1 MKHNKQELDAMI
13 EDAARGI
20 RDEQISESIINQ
32 SATRV
37 WARVSQQMADENL
50 ASASASAAAENSSS
64 ATSNLGNLNTMNNT
78 NNTAEQISG
87 CADFQSLIP
96 AYLDGKLSTARTL
109 LFKDHTNECIPCRR
123 ALKAQRAGATANPAA
138 AVYVRQ
144 PARRGALPQQR
155 ANTNGWSFTNGLSKT
170 NVARWSVAAALVI
183 CFGLAGLFV
192 SERLDWSGRTLAATV
207 ENANG
212 AVYVVSD
219 AQSRQLAAG
228 EQLQKGERVRT
239 AKDSTAVLRLA
250 DGSTVEMRE
259 RSEFSVSENRRGV
272 TVRLER
278 GDVIVEAAKQHNG
291 RLYVQTP
298 DSLVS
303 VKGTIF
309 AVESGTKGS
318 RVSVVEGEVQVNHA
332 GKDET
337 LLPGDQTTTSRSLDK
352 TPVQENV
359 AWSRNAARY
368 ANLVSELTKLRR
380 DINQRVALPGVRHSS
395 RFVDLVPENT
405 VFYAAL
411 PNLSETLAESQRVM
425 QERISQNPALAEWWK
440 GNRGDGFGINEQT
453 LARVREFGSHLGE
466 EIVVS
471 AEMDAKGEPN
481 GVLVLGEVKDAAS
494 FRTYLDGQLARF
506 ANESENAP
514 NVRIIDDPMTATVAS
529 PSTPTTA
536 VKGGTKSKTAPA
548 KNAAA
553 KSELFVWI
561 HNDIFAASPQI
572 ERLRGLATTLKA
584 PGANRFAGS
593 PFHQRINDVY
603 RDGAG
608 LLVAAD
614 LEKIIAQAVVGKDN
628 KPEEARQLEG
638 FKQLGVMNLR
648 HFVVEQKQVNGKTL
662 SRAALTFS
670 ESNRGIASWLAAPGS
685 MGALDFISPNANVAT
700 AFVVKEPALLVD
712 DLLGF
717 LETVDPDLRRSMQD
731 IEKQQGFSIRNDFAA
746 TLGGEFA
753 FAIDGPIF
761 PTPSWKVVLEVYD
774 QAKLQGTFERAIE
787 KLNQFSVLHGKGKL
801 SLDGA
806 TSGNRTFYSIKSAD
820 AGLEVH
826 YTYANGYLVA
836 APSRALLEQSIAN
849 RDAGQTLAR
858 SSRFMN
864 ALPQDGNTNFSA
876 LLYHDLAPLMKPLAE
891 RMKNAG
897 GAAEL
902 TEEQRQ
908 MLGSIDANAPPTLAY
923 AYAQGDRITLAAN
936 TEGGAFGL
944 SPASLIGLPH
954 SFEMQHILMNAMGD
968 KNVQKK

>member
-1 MKHNKQELDAMI
+1 MKLNKQDLDAI
-13 EDAARGI
+13 IDDAARGI
-20 RDEQISESIINQ
+20 RDEQINDSIIEQ

-37 WARVSQQMADENL
+37 WARVSRQMSDENF
-50 ASASASAAAENSSS
+50 AAAENSSS
-64 ATSNLGNLNTMNNT
+64 ANSHLGNLNTMNT
-78 NNTAEQISG
+78 NNTTEQIRG

-96 AYLDGKLSTARTL
+96 AYLDGKLSTARAL

-123 ALKAQRAGATANPAA
+123 ALKFQSADQTPKTATVGA
-138 AVYVRQ
+138 RQ
-144 PARRGALPQQR
+144 PARNPASGQQR
-155 ANTNGWSFTNGLSKT
+155 AFMNGWSRT
-170 NVARWSVAAALVI
+170 NVARWSVAAVFAI
-183 CFGLAGLFV
+183 CVGLAGFFV
-192 SERLDWSGRTLAATV
+192 FERLDLSGRTLAATV

-239 AKDSTAVLRLA
+239 AKDSNALLRLA

-272 TVRLER
+272 TVQLER

-337 LLPGDQTTTSRSLDK
+337 LLPGDQTTTNRSLDK
-352 TPVQENV
+352 TPVQQNV

-368 ANLVSELTKLRR
+368 ANLVSELAKLRR
-380 DINQRVALPGVRHSS
+380 DVNQRVQLPGVRYSS
-395 RFVDLVPENT
+395 KFVDLVPENT

-411 PNLSETLAESQRVM
+411 PNLTDTLAESQRIM

-440 GNRGDGFGINEQT
+440 GNKGNGLGINEQT
-453 LARVREFGSHLGE
+453 LARVREFGSQLGE

-481 GVLVLGEVKDAAS
+481 GVLVLGEVKNAAN
-494 FRTYLDGQLARF
+494 FRTYLDGQLANF
-506 ANESENAP
+506 AKESGNAV
-514 NVRIIDDPMTATVAS
+514 NVRIIDDPLTATVTNTSAS
-529 PSTPTTA
+529 TTTA
-536 VKGGTKSKTAPA
+536 TPNAALA

-553 KSELFVWI
+553 KSEELFVWI

-572 ERLRGLATTLKA
+572 ERLRGLATTLEA

-593 PFHQRINDVY
+593 AFHQRINDVY

-608 LLVAAD
+608 LVVAAD
-614 LEKIIAQAVVGKDN
+614 LEKIVAQAVSKD
-628 KPEEARQLEG
+628 KEPGAERRLEG

-648 HFVVEQKQVNGKTL
+648 HFVVEQKEVKGKTL
-662 SRAALTFS
+662 SRAALTFN
-670 ESNRGIASWLAAPGS
+670 ESNRGIATWLAAPGS
-685 MGALDFISPNANVAT
+685 MGALDFISPTANVAT
-700 AFVVKEPALLVD
+700 AFVVKDPALLVD

-717 LETVDPDLRRSMQD
+717 LETVDPNLRRSMQD
-731 IEKQQGFSIRNDFAA
+731 IEKQQGFDIRNDFAA
-746 TLGGEFA
+746 PLGGEFA
-753 FAIDGPIF
+753 FAIDGPLF
-761 PTPSWKVVLEVYD
+761 PTPSWKIILEVYD

-801 SLDGA
+801 SLENTTAGD
-806 TSGNRTFYSIKSAD
+806 RTYYSIKSAD
-820 AGLEVH
+820 AGVEVLH
-826 YTYANGYLVA
+826 YTYVNGYLIA

-849 RDAGQTLAR
+849 RDAGNTLAR
-858 SSRFMN
+858 SSRFMS

-876 LLYHDLAPLMKPLAE
+876 IFYHDLAPLMKPLAE

-897 GAAEL
+897 GAEL

-968 KNVQKK
+968 KNVEKK

>member
-1 MKHNKQELDAMI
+1 MKHNKQNLDAI
-13 EDAARGI
+13 IDAAAREV
-20 RDEQISESIINQ
+20 RDEQIDESIINQ
-32 SATRV
+32 SAPRV
-37 WARVSQQMADENL
+37 WARISQQMSDENSL
-50 ASASASAAAENSSS
+50 SAAAHS
-64 ATSNLGNLNTMNNT
+64 GDLNTMNT
-78 NNTAEQISG
+78 NATSEHING

-123 ALKAQRAGATANPAA
+123 ALKFQSADQTTKTA
-138 AVYVRQ
+138 AVNARQ
-144 PARRGALPQQR
+144 PARQSQR
-155 ANTNGWSFTNGLSKT
+155 AYMNGWGKT
-170 NVARWSVAAALVI
+170 SVARWSVAAVFVVCI
-183 CFGLAGLFV
+183 GLGVMFV
-192 SERLDWSGRTLAATV
+192 SQRLDWSGHTLAATV
-207 ENANG
+207 ENASG

-239 AKDSTAVLRLA
+239 AKDSNALLRLA

-259 RSEFSVSENRRGV
+259 RSEFSVSENRDGV
-272 TVRLER
+272 TVRLTR

-318 RVSVVEGEVQVNHA
+318 RVSVVEGEVQVNHQ

-337 LLPGDQTTTSRSLDK
+337 LLPGDQTTTNRSLDR
-352 TPVQENV
+352 TPVQQNV

-368 ANLVSELTKLRR
+368 ANLVTELAKLRR
-380 DINQRVALPGVRHSS
+380 DVNQRAQLPGVRYSS
-395 RFVDLVPENT
+395 KFVDVVSENT

-411 PNLSETLAESQRVM
+411 PNLTDTLAESQRIM

-440 GNRGDGFGINEQT
+440 GKKGDGLGINEQT
-453 LARVREFGSHLGE
+453 LARVREFGSQLGE

-471 AEMDAKGEPN
+471 AEMDAKGEPS
-481 GVLVLGEVKDAAS
+481 GVLVLGEVKDAAK
-494 FRTYLDGQLARF
+494 FRTYLDEQLASF
-506 ANESENAP
+506 AKELGDAP
-514 NVRIIDDPMTATVAS
+514 NVRFVDDPMTATAAGS
-529 PSTPTTA
+529 STPTTMNGSA
-536 VKGGTKSKTAPA
+536 KTKDAPA
-548 KNAAA
+548 KNAAN
-553 KSELFVWI
+553 KSEVFVWI

-572 ERLRGLATTLKA
+572 ERLRGLATTLNA
-584 PGANRFAGS
+584 PDANRFAGS
-593 PFHQRINDVY
+593 AFHQRINDVY
-603 RDGAG
+603 KDGAG
-608 LLVAAD
+608 IVVAAD
-614 LEKIIAQAVVGKDN
+614 LEKIVAQTVGKDN
-628 KPEEARQLEG
+628 EPNAERRQAG

-648 HFVVEQKQVNGKTL
+648 HFVVEQKEVSGKTL
-662 SRAALTFS
+662 SRAALTFN
-670 ESNRGIASWLAAPGS
+670 ESNRGIATWLAAPGS
-685 MGALDFISPNANVAT
+685 MGALDFISPNANVVT
-700 AFVVKEPALLVD
+700 AFVVKNPALLVD

-717 LETVDPDLRRSMQD
+717 LETVDPDLRRSMDD
-731 IEKQQGFSIRNDFAA
+731 IQKQQGLDIRNDFAA
-746 TLGGEFA
+746 PLGGEFA

-774 QAKLQGTFERAIE
+774 QAKLQETFARAIE

-801 SLDGA
+801 SLENTTAGD
-806 TSGNRTFYSIKSAD
+806 RTYHTIKSAD

-836 APSRALLEQSIAN
+836 APSRALLEQSVNN
-849 RDAGQTLAR
+849 RDAGNTIVR
-858 SSRFMN
+858 SSRFMS

-876 LLYHDLAPLMKPLAE
+876 VLYHDLAPLMKPLAE
-891 RMKNAG
+891 RVKNMG
-897 GAAEL
+897 GEL
-902 TEEQRQ
+902 TEQQRQ
-908 MLGSIDANAPPTLAY
+908 ALGSIDANAPPTLAY

>member
-1 MKHNKQELDAMI
+1 MKHNKENLDAI
-13 EDAARGI
+13 IDAAAREI
-20 RDEQISESIINQ
+20 RDEQIDESIINQ
-32 SATRV
+32 SATSV
-37 WARVSQQMADENL
+37 WARVSQQRSDENSL
-50 ASASASAAAENSSS
+50 SAN
-64 ATSNLGNLNTMNNT
+64 SNLGNLNIMNT
-78 NNTAEQISG
+78 KNTAEHIDG

-109 LFKDHTNECIPCRR
+109 LLKDHTNECIPCRR
-123 ALKAQRAGATANPAA
+123 ALKAQRGDAATKATGGA
-138 AVYVRQ
+138 RQ
-144 PARRGALPQQR
+144 PARQLGQQR
-155 ANTNGWSFTNGLSKT
+155 AQTNWWSRN
-170 NVARWSVAAALVI
+170 NVARWSVAAVFAI
-183 CFGLAGLFV
+183 CLGLAGMFMY
-192 SERLDWSGRTLAATV
+192 ERLDLSGRTLAATV
-207 ENANG
+207 EDTNG

-259 RSEFSVSENRRGV
+259 RSEFSVTENMRGV
-272 TVRLER
+272 TIRLER

-318 RVSVVEGEVQVNHA
+318 RVSVVEGEVKVNYA

-337 LLPGDQTTTSRSLDK
+337 LLPGDQTTTNRSLDR
-352 TPVQENV
+352 TSVQQNV
-359 AWSRNAARY
+359 AWSRNASRY
-368 ANLVSELTKLRR
+368 ANLVSELAKLRH
-380 DINQRVALPGVRHSS
+380 DVNQRVQLPGVRYTSK
-395 RFVDLVPENT
+395 FVDVVPENT

-411 PNLSETLAESQRVM
+411 PNLTDTLAESQRIM

-440 GNRGDGFGINEQT
+440 GKKGDGLGLNEQT
-453 LARVREFGSHLGE
+453 IARVREFGSQLGE

-471 AEMDAKGEPN
+471 GEMDAKGEPS
-481 GVLVLGEVKDAAS
+481 GLLVLGEVKNAAN
-494 FRTYLDGQLARF
+494 FRTYLDGQLARI
-506 ANESENAP
+506 ANESGNALD
-514 NVRIIDDPMTATVAS
+514 VRIIDDPLTANVTTPTATKTIA
-529 PSTPTTA
+529 TIKQANGAKTTDTNA
-536 VKGGTKSKTAPA
+536 KKS
-548 KNAAA
+548 NA
-553 KSELFVWI
+553 KSELYVWI

-572 ERLRGLATTLKA
+572 ERLRGLATVLNA
-584 PGANRFAGS
+584 PDTNRFKGS
-593 PFHQRINDVY
+593 AFNQRINDIY

-608 LLVAAD
+608 LVVAAD
-614 LEKIIAQAVVGKDN
+614 LEKIIAQAVTKDN
-628 KPEEARQLEG
+628 KPDAARQLEG

-670 ESNRGIASWLAAPGS
+670 ESNRGIATWLAAPAS

-700 AFVVKEPALLVD
+700 AFVVKKPELLVD

-717 LETVDPDLRRSMQD
+717 LETVEPELRRSLQE
-731 IEKQQGFSIRNDFAA
+731 IEKSQGIDIRNDFAA
-746 TLGGEFA
+746 PLGGEFA
-753 FAIDGPIF
+753 FAIDGPLL

-774 QAKLQGTFERAIE
+774 QAKLQGTFERAID
-787 KLNQFSVLHGKGKL
+787 KLNQFSTLHGKGKL
-801 SLDGA
+801 SLENTTAGD
-806 TSGNRTFYSIKSAD
+806 RTYYSIKSD
-820 AGLEVH
+820 NTGVEVY
-826 YTYANGYLVA
+826 YTYANGYLIA

-849 RDAGQTLAR
+849 RDAGNTLVR
-858 SSRFMN
+858 SSRFMS

-876 LLYHDLAPLMKPLAE
+876 LLYHDLAPLMQPLME

-897 GAAEL
+897 GSEL

-908 MLGSIDANAPPTLAY
+908 TLGSIDANAPPTLAY
-923 AYAQGDRITLAAN
+923 AYAEGDRITLAAN

-944 SPASLIGLPH
+944 SPASLIGLPN
-954 SFEMQHILMNAMGD
+954 SFEMQHILMNALGD
-968 KNVQKK
+968 KNVDKK

>member
-1 MKHNKQELDAMI
+1 MKHNKQNLDAI
-13 EDAARGI
+13 IDAAAREI
-20 RDEQISESIINQ
+20 RSEQIDELIINQ

-37 WARVSQQMADENL
+37 WARVSQQMSDENF
-50 ASASASAAAENSSS
+50 AAAENSSS
-64 ATSNLGNLNTMNNT
+64 ANSHSGNINTMNT
-78 NNTAEQISG
+78 NNNTEHIHG

-123 ALKAQRAGATANPAA
+123 ALKFQSADQTPKTATVGA
-138 AVYVRQ
+138 RQ
-144 PARRGALPQQR
+144 PARRAALGQQR
-155 ANTNGWSFTNGLSKT
+155 AFMNGWSKN
-170 NVARWSVAAALVI
+170 NVARWSVAAAFVI
-183 CFGLAGLFV
+183 CVGLAGFFI
-192 SERLDWSGRTLAATV
+192 SERFDWSGRTLAATV

-219 AQSRQLAAG
+219 ALESRQLAAG

-239 AKDSTAVLRLA
+239 AKDSDAVLRLA

-259 RSEFSVSENRRGV
+259 RSEFSVTENRRGI
-272 TVRLER
+272 TVQLER

-291 RLYVQTP
+291 RLYIQTP

-318 RVSVVEGEVQVNHA
+318 RVSVVEGEVQVNHS

-352 TPVQENV
+352 TPVQQNV

-368 ANLVSELTKLRR
+368 ANIVSELAKLRR
-380 DINQRVALPGVRHSS
+380 DVNQQVVRPGVRYSS
-395 RFVDLVPENT
+395 KFVDVLPENT

-411 PNLSETLAESQRVM
+411 PNLTESLAESQRIM
-425 QERISQNPALAEWWK
+425 QDRISQNPALAEWWK
-440 GNRGDGFGINEQT
+440 GKNGNGLGLNEQT
-453 LARVREFGSHLGE
+453 IARVREFGSQLGE

-471 AEMDAKGEPN
+471 GGIDAKGEPS
-481 GVLVLGEVKDAAS
+481 GVLVLGEVKNGAN
-494 FRTYLDGQLARF
+494 FRTYLDGQIALF
-506 ANESENAP
+506 AKELNDAP
-514 NVRIIDDPMTATVAS
+514 AVRIIDDPLTTSAT
-529 PSTPTTA
+529 TPTVTTNEQA
-536 VKGGTKSKTAPA
+536 KGGAAMNGAPA
-548 KNAAA
+548 KKSNA
-553 KSELFVWI
+553 KSELYVWI

-572 ERLRGLATTLKA
+572 ERLRGLATTLNS
-584 PGANRFAGS
+584 PDTNRFKGS
-593 PFHQRINDVY
+593 AFHQRINDVY

-608 LLVAAD
+608 LIVAAD
-614 LEKIIAQAVVGKDN
+614 LEKIITQTVSKDN
-628 KPEEARQLEG
+628 KPGADRRLEG

-648 HFVVEQKQVNGKTL
+648 HFVIEQKETNGKTL
-662 SRAALTFS
+662 SRAALTFN
-670 ESNRGIASWLAAPGS
+670 ESNRGIATWLAAPGS
-685 MGALDFISPNANVAT
+685 MGALDFISSSANVAT
-700 AFVVKEPALLVD
+700 AFVVKKPELLVD

-717 LETVDPDLRRSMQD
+717 LETVDPEMRRSIQE
-731 IEKQQGFSIRNDFAA
+731 IEKSQGIDLRNDFAA
-746 TLGGEFA
+746 PLGGEFA

-761 PTPSWKVVLEVYD
+761 PTPSWKVVVEVYD

-801 SLDGA
+801 VLENTTTGD
-806 TSGNRTFYSIKSAD
+806 RTYYSIRSAN
-820 AGLEVH
+820 AELAVH

-849 RDAGQTLAR
+849 RDAGNTLVR

-876 LLYHDLAPLMKPLAE
+876 VLYHDLAPLIQPLAE

-897 GAAEL
+897 GAEL
-902 TEEQRQ
+902 TEQQRQ
-908 MLGSIDANAPPTLAY
+908 ALGSVDVNAPPTLAY
-923 AYAQGDRITLAAN
+923 AYAQGDRIMLAAN

>member
-1 MKHNKQELDAMI
+1 MKHNKQNLDAI
-13 EDAARGI
+13 IDHAAREI
-20 RDEQISESIINQ
+20 RDEQIDESIINQ

-37 WARVSQQMADENL
+37 WARIGQQTADENSL
-50 ASASASAAAENSSS
+50 SANSY
-64 ATSNLGNLNTMNNT
+64 LGDFNKMHT
-78 NNTAEQISG
+78 NNNVEHIGG

-123 ALKAQRAGATANPAA
+123 ALKFQSADQTPKTATAGA
-138 AVYVRQ
+138 RQ
-144 PARRGALPQQR
+144 PARQQR
-155 ANTNGWSFTNGLSKT
+155 AFMNGWGKT
-170 NVARWSVAAALVI
+170 NVARWSVAAAFLI
-183 CFGLAGLFV
+183 CLGFVGLFV
-192 SERLDWSGRTLAATV
+192 SERFDWSGRTLAATV
-207 ENANG
+207 ENASG

-239 AKDSTAVLRLA
+239 AKDSNAVLRLA

-272 TVRLER
+272 TVNLER

-352 TPVQENV
+352 TPLQQNV
-359 AWSRNAARY
+359 AWSRNAAKY
-368 ANLVSELTKLRR
+368 ANLVSELAKLRR
-380 DINQRVALPGVRHSS
+380 DVNQQAARPGVRYSS
-395 RFVDLVPENT
+395 RFVDVVPENT

-411 PNLSETLAESQRVM
+411 PNLTDSLAESQRIM

-440 GNRGDGFGINEQT
+440 GKKGDGLGLNEQT
-453 LARVREFGSHLGE
+453 IARVREFGSQLGE

-471 AEMDAKGEPN
+471 GEMDAKGEPN
-481 GVLVLGEVKDAAS
+481 GILVLGEVKNGAS
-494 FRTYLDGQLARF
+494 FRTYLDSQLSRF
-506 ANESENAP
+506 AKELNDAP
-514 NVRIIDDPMTATVAS
+514 NVRIIDDPMTATAANA
-529 PSTPTTA
+529 STPTTENNGA
-536 VKGGTKSKTAPA
+536 KTKDTPA
-548 KNAAA
+548 KNPAT
-553 KSELFVWI
+553 KSEVFVWI

-572 ERLRGLATTLKA
+572 ERLRGLAAILNA
-584 PGANRFAGS
+584 PDTNRFKGS
-593 PFHQRINDVY
+593 AFHQRINDVY
-603 RDGAG
+603 TDGAG
-608 LLVAAD
+608 LVVAAD
-614 LEKIIAQAVVGKDN
+614 LEKIIAQTVNKN
-628 KPEEARQLEG
+628 SKPENARQIEG

-648 HFVVEQKQVNGKTL
+648 HFVVEQKEANGKTL

-670 ESNRGIASWLAAPGS
+670 ESNRGIATWLAAPGS
-685 MGALDFISPNANVAT
+685 MGALDFISANANVAT
-700 AFVVKEPALLVD
+700 AFVVKKPELLVD

-717 LETVDPDLRRSMQD
+717 LATVDPDLRRNMDD
-731 IEKQQGFSIRNDFAA
+731 IQKQQGFDIRNDFAA

-761 PTPSWKVVLEVYD
+761 PTPSWKVVLEVYN
-774 QAKLQGTFERAIE
+774 QAKLQETFAHAIE

-801 SLDGA
+801 NLESA
-806 TSGNRTFYSIKSAD
+806 TASDRTFYSIKSPD

-836 APSRALLEQSIAN
+836 APSRALLEQSLNN
-849 RDAGQTLAR
+849 RDAGNTLVR
-858 SSRFMN
+858 SSRFMS
-864 ALPQDGNTNFSA
+864 ALPVDGNTNFSA
-876 LLYHDLAPLMKPLAE
+876 VLYHDLAPLMKPLAE
-891 RMKNAG
+891 RMKT
-897 GAAEL
+897 AEL

-944 SPASLIGLPH
+944 SPASLIGLPN
-954 SFEMQHILMNAMGD
+954 SFEMQHILSNAMGD
-968 KNVQKK
+968 KNVEK

>member
-1 MKHNKQELDAMI
+1 MKLNKQDLDAI
-13 EDAARGI
+13 IDDTTRGI
-20 RDEQISESIINQ
+20 RDEQINDSIIEQ

-37 WARVSQQMADENL
+37 WARISQQMSD
-50 ASASASAAAENSSS
+50 ENSSS
-64 ATSNLGNLNTMNNT
+64 ANSLLGNLNTMNT
-78 NNTAEQISG
+78 NNTTEQIRG

-123 ALKAQRAGATANPAA
+123 ALKFQSADQTPKTATAGA
-138 AVYVRQ
+138 RQ
-144 PARRGALPQQR
+144 PAWQQQR
-155 ANTNGWSFTNGLSKT
+155 AFMNGWSKA
-170 NVARWSVAAALVI
+170 NVARWSVAAMFVI
-183 CFGLAGLFV
+183 CVGLAGFFV
-192 SERLDWSGRTLAATV
+192 FERLDLSGRTLAATV

-219 AQSRQLAAG
+219 TKSRQLAAG

-239 AKDSTAVLRLA
+239 AKDSNAVLQLA

-272 TVRLER
+272 TIRLER

-337 LLPGDQTTTSRSLDK
+337 LLPGDQTTTNSSLDR
-352 TPVQENV
+352 TPVQQNV

-368 ANLVSELTKLRR
+368 ANLVSELAKLRR
-380 DINQRVALPGVRHSS
+380 DVNQQIARPGVRYSS
-395 RFVDLVPENT
+395 KFVDLVPENT

-411 PNLSETLAESQRVM
+411 PNLTESLAESQRIM

-440 GNRGDGFGINEQT
+440 GNKGDGLGINEQT
-453 LARVREFGSHLGE
+453 LARVREFGSQLGE
-466 EIVVS
+466 EIVIS

-481 GVLVLGEVKDAAS
+481 GVLVLGEVKNAAN
-494 FRTYLDGQLARF
+494 FRTYIDGQLANF
-506 ANESENAP
+506 AKELGDAP
-514 NVRIIDDPMTATVAS
+514 NVRIIDDPLTATVANTS
-529 PSTPTTA
+529 ASATVNDSA
-536 VKGGTKSKTAPA
+536 KTKAATA

-553 KSELFVWI
+553 KSEVFVWI

-572 ERLRGLATTLKA
+572 EPLRGLATKLNA
-584 PGANRFAGS
+584 PDANRFAGS
-593 PFHQRINDVY
+593 AFHQRINDVY
-603 RDGAG
+603 KDGAG
-608 LLVAAD
+608 LVVAAD
-614 LEKIIAQAVVGKDN
+614 LEKIVAQAVSKDN
-628 KPEEARQLEG
+628 EPGAERRLEG

-648 HFVVEQKQVNGKTL
+648 HFVVEQKEVKGKTL
-662 SRAALTFS
+662 SRAALTFN
-670 ESNRGIASWLAAPGS
+670 ESNRGIATWLAAPGS
-685 MGALDFISPNANVAT
+685 MGALDFISASANVAT

-712 DLLGF
+712 DLLGV
-717 LETVDPDLRRSMQD
+717 LETVDPELRRNMQE
-731 IEKQQGFSIRNDFAA
+731 IEKQQGFSIRDDFAA
-746 TLGGEFA
+746 PLGGEFA

-761 PTPSWKVVLEVYD
+761 PTPSWKIVLEVYN
-774 QAKLQGTFERAIE
+774 QTKLQETFERAIE

-801 SLDGA
+801 SLENTTAGD
-806 TSGNRTFYSIKSAD
+806 RTYYSIKSAD
-820 AGLEVH
+820 AGLEVLH

-849 RDAGQTLAR
+849 RNAGNTLVR
-858 SSRFMN
+858 SSRFMSS
-864 ALPQDGNTNFSA
+864 LPQDGNTNFSA
-876 LLYHDLAPLMKPLAE
+876 ILYHDLAPLMKPLAE

-897 GAAEL
+897 GAEL

-908 MLGSIDANAPPTLAY
+908 KLGSIDANAPPTLVY

-954 SFEMQHILMNAMGD
+954 QFEMQHILSNAMGD
-968 KNVQKK
+968 KNVEKK

>member
-1 MKHNKQELDAMI
+1 MKLNKQDLDAII
-13 EDAARGI
+13 EDTTRGI
-20 RDEQISESIINQ
+20 RDEQINDSIIEQ

-37 WARVSQQMADENL
+37 WARVSQQMSQKDSL
-50 ASASASAAAENSSS
+50 S
-64 ATSNLGNLNTMNNT
+64 ATSNLGDFNTMNT
-78 NNTAEQISG
+78 SNNTEQING

-123 ALKAQRAGATANPAA
+123 ALKFQSADQTPKTATVGAHQSARHAG
-138 AVYVRQ
+138 Q
-144 PARRGALPQQR
+144 GQQR
-155 ANTNGWSFTNGLSKT
+155 RAYMNGWSKT
-170 NVARWSVAAALVI
+170 SVARWSVAAALVI
-183 CFGLAGLFV
+183 CLGLAGLFV
-192 SERLDWSGRTLAATV
+192 SERLDLSGRTLAATL

-259 RSEFSVSENRRGV
+259 RSEFSVTENRRGV
-272 TVRLER
+272 TIRLER

-318 RVSVVEGEVQVNHA
+318 RVSVVEGEVEVNHA

-337 LLPGDQTTTSRSLDK
+337 LLPGDQTTTNRNLDR
-352 TPVQENV
+352 TPVQQNV

-368 ANLVSELTKLRR
+368 ANLVSELAKLKR
-380 DINQRVALPGVRHSS
+380 DVNQRVERPGVRYSS
-395 RFVDLVPENT
+395 KFVDLVPENT

-411 PNLSETLAESQRVM
+411 PNLSETLAESQRIM

-471 AEMDAKGEPN
+471 AEMDAKGEPS
-481 GVLVLGEVKDAAS
+481 GVLVLGEVKNAAS
-494 FRTYLDGQLARF
+494 FRTYLDGQLANF
-506 ANESENAP
+506 AKELGEAP
-514 NVRIIDDPMTATVAS
+514 RVRIVDDPLTATVA
-529 PSTPTTA
+529 PSTPTTVNGNA
-536 VKGGTKSKTAPA
+536 KTKDSPAKTAATKS
-548 KNAAA
+548 
-553 KSELFVWI
+553 EVFVWI
-561 HNDIFAASPQI
+561 HNDIFAASPQL
-572 ERLRGLATTLKA
+572 ERLRGLATTLSA

-593 PFHQRINDVY
+593 PFHQRINDIY
-603 RDGAG
+603 REGAG
-608 LLVAAD
+608 LVVAAD
-614 LEKIIAQAVVGKDN
+614 LEKIIAQTVSKNN
-628 KPEEARQLEG
+628 KPGADRQLEG
-638 FKQLGVMNLR
+638 FKQLGVMSLR
-648 HFVVEQKQVNGKTL
+648 HFVVEQKEVNGKTL

-670 ESNRGIASWLAAPGS
+670 ERNRGIASWLAAPGS

-717 LETVDPDLRRSMQD
+717 LETVDPELRRRMQD
-731 IEKQQGFSIRNDFAA
+731 IEKSQGIDIRNDFAA
-746 TLGGEFA
+746 PLGGEFA

-801 SLDGA
+801 ILESA
-806 TSGNRTFYSIKSAD
+806 TAGSRTFYSMKSAN
-820 AGLEVH
+820 AGAEVH

-849 RDAGQTLAR
+849 RDAGQTLVR
-858 SSRFMN
+858 SSRFMS

-876 LLYHDLAPLMKPLAE
+876 IFYHDLAPLIQPLAE
-891 RMKNAG
+891 RMKSAG
-897 GAAEL
+897 GAEL

-923 AYAQGDRITLAAN
+923 VYAQDDRITLAAN

-954 SFEMQHILMNAMGD
+954 SFEMQHILMNAMSD

>member
-1 MKHNKQELDAMI
+1 MKHNKENLDAI
-13 EDAARGI
+13 IDAAAREI
-20 RDEQISESIINQ
+20 RDEQIDESIINQ

-37 WARVSQQMADENL
+37 WARVSAQMSDENSL
-50 ASASASAAAENSSS
+50 SAN
-64 ATSNLGNLNTMNNT
+64 SNLENLNTMNT
-78 NNTAEQISG
+78 KNTAEHIDG

-96 AYLDGKLSTARTL
+96 AYLDKKLSTARTL
-109 LFKDHTNECIPCRR
+109 LLEDHTNECIPCRR
-123 ALKAQRAGATANPAA
+123 ALKNQRAYTTKPATVGARQSA
-138 AVYVRQ
+138 RQQ
-144 PARRGALPQQR
+144 PAQM
-155 ANTNGWSFTNGLSKT
+155 NWWSKPG
-170 NVARWSVAAALVI
+170 VARWSVAAALVV
-183 CFGLAGLFV
+183 CLGFV
-192 SERLDWSGRTLAATV
+192 GMFMYERLDLSGRTLAATV
-207 ENANG
+207 ENADG
-212 AVYVVSD
+212 AVYVISD
-219 AQSRQLAAG
+219 AQSRQLVPG

-259 RSEFSVSENRRGV
+259 RSEFSVSENMRGV
-272 TVRLER
+272 TIRLER

-318 RVSVVEGEVQVNHA
+318 RVSVVEGEVKVNYA

-337 LLPGDQTTTSRSLDK
+337 LLPGDQTTTNRSLDR
-352 TPVQENV
+352 TSVEQNV

-368 ANLVSELTKLRR
+368 ANLVSELAKLRH
-380 DINQRVALPGVRHSS
+380 DVNQRVQLPGVRYSS
-395 RFVDLVPENT
+395 KFVDLVPENT

-411 PNLSETLAESQRVM
+411 PNLSETIAESQRIM

-440 GNRGDGFGINEQT
+440 GKKGDGTGINEQT
-453 LARVREFGSHLGE
+453 IARVREFGSQLGE

-481 GVLVLGEVKDAAS
+481 GVLVLSGVKDAAS
-494 FRTYLDGQLARF
+494 FRTYLDGQLARI
-506 ANESENAP
+506 ANESGDMP
-514 NVRIIDDPMTATVAS
+514 NVRIIDNPLTAKVENTSATTKTAT
-529 PSTPTTA
+529 
-536 VKGGTKSKTAPA
+536 TKSVTSNDSLA
-548 KNAAA
+548 KKSAT

-572 ERLRGLATTLKA
+572 ESLRGLATTLNASGKT
-584 PGANRFAGS
+584 GFANS
-593 PFHQRINDVY
+593 PFYQRINDVY

-608 LLVAAD
+608 LVIAAD
-614 LEKIIAQAVVGKDN
+614 LEKIIAQAVTKDN
-628 KPEEARQLEG
+628 KPGAERQLEG

-648 HFVVEQKQVNGKTL
+648 HFVVEQKEVNGKTL
-662 SRAALTFS
+662 SRAALTFN
-670 ESNRGIASWLAAPGS
+670 EPNRGIASWLAAPGS

-700 AFVVKEPALLVD
+700 AFVVKKPELLVD

-717 LETVDPDLRRSMQD
+717 LETVEPDMRRQMEE
-731 IEKQQGFSIRNDFAA
+731 IEKSQGFSIRNDFAA
-746 TLGGEFA
+746 PLGGEFA
-753 FAIDGPIF
+753 FAIDGPLL

-787 KLNQFSVLHGKGKL
+787 KLNQFSMLHGKGKL
-801 SLDGA
+801 SLENTTVGD
-806 TSGNRTFYSIKSAD
+806 RTYYSIKSDKGA
-820 AGLEVH
+820 EVH
-826 YTYANGYLVA
+826 YTYANGYLVV

-849 RDAGQTLAR
+849 RDAGNTLVR
-858 SSRFMN
+858 SSRFMS

-876 LLYHDLAPLMKPLAE
+876 LLYHDLAPLMQPLAE

-897 GAAEL
+897 GAEL

-908 MLGSIDANAPPTLAY
+908 ALGSTDANAPPTLVY

-944 SPASLIGLPH
+944 SPASLIGLPN
-954 SFEMQHILMNAMGD
+954 SFEMQHILMNAMGN
-968 KNVQKK
+968 KNVDKK